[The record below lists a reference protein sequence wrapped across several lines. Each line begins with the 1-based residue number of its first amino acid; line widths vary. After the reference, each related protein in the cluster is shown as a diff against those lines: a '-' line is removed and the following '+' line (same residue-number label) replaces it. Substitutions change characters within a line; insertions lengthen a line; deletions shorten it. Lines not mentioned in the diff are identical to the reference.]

1 MLSSIGDEGGEI
13 FLNKPATNTSINTG
27 VTVDI
32 YQNKLRIFES
42 GGSARGAYIDITG
55 LEAGVATNLSP
66 YRYLYANRSGSTQ
79 TIPGGQN
86 WANRDI
92 IFNNQVLTRGIS
104 YDTSTG
110 RATLVPGVYR
120 ISAQLAW
127 SAGATYLIQYSC
139 YDSSNNQLGP
149 NVEQIQ
155 PTSGSNN
162 VSSGDLDFIY
172 STSSSID
179 VKIRT
184 SSSTNALSGEYIRAD
199 LNTTFIIQ
207 QIG

>member
-1 MLSSIGDEGGEI
+1 MNAQAGDEGGEI
-13 FLNKPATNTSINTG
+13 FLNKPVTNTSINTG
-27 VTVDI
+27 VTIDV

-42 GGSARGAYIDITG
+42 GGSARGGYIDMTG
-55 LEAGVATNLSP
+55 LESGVATNLAP
-66 YRYLYANRSGSTQ
+66 YRYLYVNRTTSTQ
-79 TIPGGQN
+79 TIPGGEN

-92 IFNNQVLTRGIS
+92 IFNNRVLTRGIS

-120 ISAQLAW
+120 ITAQLAW
-127 SAGATYLIQYSC
+127 SAGAGYLIQFSC

-149 NVEQIQ
+149 TVEQIQ

-172 STSSSID
+172 NVTSQID

-184 SSSTNALSGEYIRAD
+184 SGTTNALSGEYIRSD